1 MYVSVNIELELTEEQ
16 KKMIHDQVEQQLV
29 SAVTNDMLKDAV
41 KEVTKGMIKSLVN
54 ESIQTKEYRA
64 YISKKVLDQLMGK
77 MDD

>member
-16 KKMIHDQVEQQLV
+16 KKMIHDQVEQQLIG
-29 SAVTNDMLKDAV
+29 AVTNDMLKDAV